1 MVNSKIGGEES
12 AGGDVFVFVPN
23 CTKLEGERE
32 TAEKGVE
39 LGVAST
45 DGDGRMVSA
54 HSESDHLEFMQ
65 FQTLIEE
72 RELE

>member
-23 CTKLEGERE
+23 CTKLEGRERRR
-32 TAEKGVE
+32 KRG
-39 LGVAST
+39 LNRGSHRRM
-45 DGDGRMVSA
+45 GMVSA
-54 HSESDHLEFMQ
+54 HSESDLLEFMQ

>member
-1 MVNSKIGGEES
+1 M
-12 AGGDVFVFVPN
+12 
-23 CTKLEGERE
+23 
-32 TAEKGVE
+32 AEKGVE

-54 HSESDHLEFMQ
+54 HSESDLLEFMQ

-72 RELE
+72 RELEGN